1 MDIFIPEKVTRDIAL
16 FFVHGGGWKAG
27 SRNDFHNIM
36 REFNAEGYICAS
48 TDYRLNTASFMI

>member
-16 FFVHGGGWKAG
+16 FFVHGGGWKAA

-36 REFNAEGYICAS
+36 HGFNAKGYIQKARNFTGS
-48 TDYRLNTASFMI
+48 SQR